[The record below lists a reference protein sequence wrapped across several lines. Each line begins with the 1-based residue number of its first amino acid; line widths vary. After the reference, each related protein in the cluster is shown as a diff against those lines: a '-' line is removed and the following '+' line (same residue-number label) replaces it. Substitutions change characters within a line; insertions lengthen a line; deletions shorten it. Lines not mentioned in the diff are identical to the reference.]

1 MVDRADIALSVS
13 PAGMAAAQ
21 RSALALWAVL
31 TVLAVAGSATMVTA
45 GGNGGA
51 AAGAALITLAACAT
65 GGWAILRGLGSGA
78 YPHDRLG
85 LCNGVTM
92 ARGAGV
98 AVLAGLVMAP
108 GALAGGG
115 GFGWA
120 VVALAAAV
128 LALDGLDGWLA
139 RRSGLR
145 SAFGARFDV
154 EADVVFALVMAAL
167 AWQAGKVGA
176 WFVLI
181 GGLRPAFLLAG
192 MLWPA
197 LRAPL
202 PEARWRKVMA
212 AVQMTVQVALMA
224 PLLVP
229 PLSVALGGAILA
241 AMLLSFAVDIRWLLR
256 HRPGPAPLRAG

>member
-1 MVDRADIALSVS
+1 MVDRADILTS
-13 PAGMAAAQ
+13 AGMAPAQ

-31 TVLAVAGSATMVTA
+31 SVLAVAGSAALVAA
-45 GGNGGA
+45 GGGA
-51 AAGAALITLAACAT
+51 ASAAGAALITFGACAT

-98 AVLAGLVMAP
+98 AVLAGLVVAP

-120 VVALAAAV
+120 VVALAATV

-154 EADVVFALVMAAL
+154 EADVIFAVVMAAL

-176 WFVLI
+176 WFLLI

-212 AVQMTVQVALMA
+212 ALQMTVQVVLLA
-224 PLLVP
+224 PVLVP
-229 PLSVALGGAILA
+229 PLSGAVGGAILA
-241 AMLLSFAVDIRWLLR
+241 AMLLSFAVDIRWLR
-256 HRPGPAPLRAG
+256 RNRSGPATLRAR

>member
-1 MVDRADIALSVS
+1 MVDRADILTS
-13 PAGMAAAQ
+13 AGMAPAQ

-31 TVLAVAGSATMVTA
+31 SVLAVTGSAALVAA
-45 GGNGGA
+45 GGGA
-51 AAGAALITLAACAT
+51 ASAAGAALITFGACAT

-98 AVLAGLVMAP
+98 AVLAGLVVAP

-120 VVALAAAV
+120 VVALAATV

-154 EADVVFALVMAAL
+154 EADVIFAVVMAAL

-176 WFVLI
+176 WFLLI

-212 AVQMTVQVALMA
+212 ALQMTVQVVLLA
-224 PLLVP
+224 PVLVP
-229 PLSVALGGAILA
+229 PLSGAVGGVILA

-256 HRPGPAPLRAG
+256 NRSGPATLRAG